1 MVAKI
6 SLHTTTTTTTA
17 KKLRQLISCLQ
28 MYWHAQPVD
37 AKSHASKMGYFG
49 KHILFHFH
57 TATLLDFI
65 QVKLTLAGLDLALTM
80 DRCAAVSCSFLFLL
94 SFLYIWYYTKC
105 GRKALFQSLIGKTP
119 NVFLYYYQVTYY
131 LGQYIQPSDTLIG
144 MIIRSVYLP
153 FASALTTAMDNM
165 SLIFHLQIRH
175 VF

>member
-80 DRCAAVSCSFLFLL
+80 DRCAAVSCSFLYLL

-105 GRKALFQSLIGKTP
+105 GRKALFQSLIGKNP
-119 NVFLYYYQVTYY
+119 HCFLVLLLSSYLLPRLGSIFNHHFDWNDYQV
-131 LGQYIQPSDTLIG
+131 
-144 MIIRSVYLP
+144 SVSSICICPNYCYG
-153 FASALTTAMDNM
+153 
-165 SLIFHLQIRH
+165 
-175 VF
+175 

>member
-1 MVAKI
+1 MCTAFFFFPFLK
-6 SLHTTTTTTTA
+6 SPPHGCNDTTTA

-37 AKSHASKMGYFG
+37 AKSRASKMGYFG

-80 DRCAAVSCSFLFLL
+80 DRCAAVSCSFLYLL

-105 GRKALFQSLIGKTP
+105 GRKALFQSLIGKNP
-119 NVFLYYYQVTYY
+119 QCFLVLLSSYLLPRLVYSTIRHFDWNDYQVSISSICICTNYCY
-131 LGQYIQPSDTLIG
+131 G
-144 MIIRSVYLP
+144 
-153 FASALTTAMDNM
+153 
-165 SLIFHLQIRH
+165 
-175 VF
+175 